1 MKKSIIGLASLL
13 LSFSLV
19 GCGEG
24 DTSTLG
30 STKQDDTGT
39 SVSQND
45 DTSSAEME
53 TFEIQTSDNG
63 LSVANDSYTFS
74 TVQEGDDFP
83 PEASIRMVTDSSWT
97 HCSGLNERYTRIVAE
112 DSNVL
117 PEGSVSL
124 DLVKNSDIVGSSG
137 SNEIDAIDIEFDRT
151 LINPGETKLKIE
163 VRPNN
168 GSSTINK
175 LTTICINVEVKE
187 FGTIEVETYN
197 VNINVDLN
205 GLQDLITELDIVPTE
220 MTLNV
225 TDQADEKDVYGYSAD
240 YHLDESIDIENIPST
255 VEISNLKYA
264 VGHTYQAWIFIECN
278 DYKDR
283 VWIGLEATSND
294 SSYTLEQQ
302 EAGSSTLVV
311 KEDNVTVNAKL
322 GDYHKNS

>member
-1 MKKSIIGLASLL
+1 
-13 LSFSLV
+13 
-19 GCGEG
+19 
-24 DTSTLG
+24 
-30 STKQDDTGT
+30 
-39 SVSQND
+39 
-45 DTSSAEME
+45 
-53 TFEIQTSDNG
+53 
-63 LSVANDSYTFS
+63 
-74 TVQEGDDFP
+74 
-83 PEASIRMVTDSSWT
+83 MVTDSSWT
-97 HCSGLNERYTRIVAE
+97 HCSGLNERYTRVVAE

-124 DLVKNSDIVGSSG
+124 DLVRNSDLVGSSG

-175 LTTICINVEVKE
+175 LTTICINIEVKE

-240 YHLDESIDIENIPST
+240 YHLDESIDIENIPSS

-264 VGHTYQAWIFIECN
+264 VGHTYKAWIFIECD
-278 DYKDR
+278 DYRDR

-294 SSYTLEQQ
+294 SSYILEQQ

-311 KEDNVTVNAKL
+311 EEDNVTVNAKL